1 MNEKLKL
8 RLEIF
13 RQWEHE
19 DFYKGEAMGCVSKRT
34 SSEMYD
40 LINDLEKE
48 VYSVQRKSGLF
59 LGTRE
64 LEIGDVI
71 QYRYPDK
78 MEKLGYGVIEGVV
91 VFENGCFVVKEI
103 YFDGY
108 LWTDMDRR
116 PQLLYDWLRDNPCKY
131 AGNINENAAHVKT
144 VG

>member
-13 RQWEHE
+13 RQWEYE
-19 DFYKGEAMGCVSKRT
+19 DFHEGEAMGFVSKRT
-34 SSEMYD
+34 ASEMYG
-40 LINDLEKE
+40 LINDLEKD

-78 MEKLGYGVIEGVV
+78 MEKFGYGVVEGVV

-103 YFDGY
+103 DFDGY
-108 LWTDMDRR
+108 LWTDMDIR

-131 AGNINENAAHVKT
+131 TGNIASYVKT
-144 VG
+144 VK